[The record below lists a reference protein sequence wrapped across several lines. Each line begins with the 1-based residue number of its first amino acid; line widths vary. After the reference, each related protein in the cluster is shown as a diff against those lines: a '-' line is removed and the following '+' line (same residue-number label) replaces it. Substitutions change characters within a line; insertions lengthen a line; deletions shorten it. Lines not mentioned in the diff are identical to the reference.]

1 MDEPNF
7 TIRFDVGDI
16 VTDTDEESY
25 LYRRDC
31 IVVYSDALLFTV
43 MSKGVPQMVHF
54 DVGHPTIKLVQKGPG
69 ALSEGATELLKSLI
83 KSWPD
88 LAFVQTLPDY
98 VNKQKTEDD
107 HKNSDL
113 MHFTISGF
121 VPKSFVLSWRK
132 FNALIKLA
140 HDSGEEMPKDVDS
153 VIMSWM
159 IVATIRNIPFIR
171 MLQEMKKFNPNIF
184 RQMFGDGSATII

>member
-1 MDEPNF
+1 
-7 TIRFDVGDI
+7 
-16 VTDTDEESY
+16 
-25 LYRRDC
+25 
-31 IVVYSDALLFTV
+31 
-43 MSKGVPQMVHF
+43 
-54 DVGHPTIKLVQKGPG
+54 
-69 ALSEGATELLKSLI
+69 
-83 KSWPD
+83 
-88 LAFVQTLPDY
+88 
-98 VNKQKTEDD
+98 
-107 HKNSDL
+107 